1 MNKSSL
7 FLEMR
12 GVSNK
17 WIHPGGVWA
26 PLGGKLQQTEN
37 CGPANNRFYR
47 PARSS
52 AHPCLPPSSPSPSP
66 PSLLPPC
73 RTRENRE
80 HTVYM
85 QHVFVSHACHVSFH
99 LQHLT
104 YEVKPS
110 FLPAAPGPDCRR
122 RPANSQTCCHARLGG
137 TLSSPVG
144 GATAPRGAL
153 SRAPPPDWA
162 CPRWA
167 LNDDRDEPRR
177 HEQLETPS
185 TEAELQTEVPQPTE
199 HKTGMH

>member
-1 MNKSSL
+1 MDPPRGGSGHLLVGSCSKQRTVDQQTTDFIDRHEAAPTLAYRPPPLLPLLPLSSPLAEPERTESTQSTCNMSL
-7 FLEMR
+7 FHM
-12 GVSNK
+12 
-17 WIHPGGVWA
+17 
-26 PLGGKLQQTEN
+26 
-37 CGPANNRFYR
+37 
-47 PARSS
+47 
-52 AHPCLPPSSPSPSP
+52 
-66 PSLLPPC
+66 
-73 RTRENRE
+73 
-80 HTVYM
+80 
-85 QHVFVSHACHVSFH
+85 HATSVIH